1 MCAARRCEHFGRTAH
16 RCDAI
21 ASQLTFKDQ
30 PSDSTDFVLSGQ
42 TIPPKALA
50 TIERDIAIDHP
61 HLWDLDHPDLYSV
74 TIGIPSND
82 HSADRKF
89 VDEETIS
96 FGIRQPE
103 FKPDTGFWLNGKNI
117 KLKGVCV
124 HCDGGA
130 FGAAVPDAVW
140 ERRLEALK
148 KVGVNAI
155 RTAHDPPSPDF
166 LDVCDRMGFLVMD
179 ETFDCWT
186 VGKNPYDYHLYFRD
200 WFTTD
205 ARDMVLRDRNHPSVI
220 LYSAGNEIHDTPKAD
235 VAKPILAELVKTLH
249 EADPTRPVTQALFRP
264 NVSHDYD
271 NGLADMLDVVGTNY
285 RDAEVIQAHEDK
297 PTRKILGTENGHD
310 RKMWLFLR
318 DTPAYAGQFLWTG
331 VDYLGESRRWPVI
344 GAGAGLLDR
353 TGTPK
358 ARAWER
364 QSWWSDEPMVKIAR
378 RVAPTTRTPD
388 DPGFEPLTRLQS
400 QFCDWTPASLDAHDE
415 TVEVYSNCDSVEL
428 MLNGNS
434 LGKKDKPKDDSPRVW
449 KVKFELG
456 TIKAIATNG
465 DKIVCTD
472 ELRTAGKP
480 AKIVLTTDRQK
491 LSPTWDDVAFVQAR
505 IVDENGVPVPAAD
518 DLVSFKLTGPGVI
531 AAVDNADNASH
542 EPFHA
547 EQRHAFQGSCFAM
560 IKATKDS
567 GAVTVE
573 ASAPGCARSSV
584 FIDCAPGAR

>member
-1 MCAARRCEHFGRTAH
+1 MN
-16 RCDAI
+16 
-21 ASQLTFKDQ
+21 
-30 PSDSTDFVLSGQ
+30 V
-42 TIPPKALA
+42 
-50 TIERDIAIDHP
+50 
-61 HLWDLDHPDLYSV
+61 
-74 TIGIPSND
+74 
-82 HSADRKF
+82 HSATLA
-89 VDEETIS
+89 DEETVS

-130 FGAAVPDAVW
+130 FGAAVPNAVW

-148 KVGVNAI
+148 ELGVNAI

-166 LDVCDRMGFLVMD
+166 LDLCDRMGFLVMD

-285 RDAEVIQAHEDK
+285 RDAEVIAAHEDK
-297 PTRKILGTENGHD
+297 ADAQDPGHGERPRPEDVALPSRHAGVCRAIPLD
-310 RKMWLFLR
+310 RRGL
-318 DTPAYAGQFLWTG
+318 
-331 VDYLGESRRWPVI
+331 SRRISPLAGDRRRARDYSI
-344 GAGAGLLDR
+344 GR
-353 TGTPK
+353 
-358 ARAWER
+358 ARPRPARWER

-378 RVAPTTRTPD
+378 RVAPTARTPD

-400 QFCDWTPASLDAHDE
+400 QFCDWTPANLDAHE
-415 TVEVYSNCDSVEL
+415 ENVEVYSNCDSVEL

-434 LGKKDKPKDDSPRVW
+434 LGKKDKPRDRFGPRLEGEVR
-449 KVKFELG
+449 
-456 TIKAIATNG
+456 TRHDQG
-465 DKIVCTD
+465 DRH
-472 ELRTAGKP
+472 EW
-480 AKIVLTTDRQK
+480 RQ
-491 LSPTWDDVAFVQAR
+491 
-505 IVDENGVPVPAAD
+505 
-518 DLVSFKLTGPGVI
+518 
-531 AAVDNADNASH
+531 
-542 EPFHA
+542 
-547 EQRHAFQGSCFAM
+547 
-560 IKATKDS
+560 
-567 GAVTVE
+567 
-573 ASAPGCARSSV
+573 GCLH
-584 FIDCAPGAR
+584 G